1 MEKISL
7 KDVDLNGDTKRQ
19 IELNTGLEKEGRK
32 QVSDLLGKALAN
44 SYALMVKTQNYHWNI
59 RGLHF
64 KSIHELTEEHYNEL
78 FEAID
83 DLAERIRALGFDAP
97 GSFPEFNNLT
107 NISDPKPGLSELE
120 MVADLLKS
128 HEYLI
133 NNLRDVLRAA
143 EKIEDE
149 VTVDMMVDRL
159 TVHEKAAWMLRS
171 MIEH

>member
-107 NISDPKPGLSELE
+107 
-120 MVADLLKS
+120 
-128 HEYLI
+128 
-133 NNLRDVLRAA
+133 
-143 EKIEDE
+143 
-149 VTVDMMVDRL
+149 
-159 TVHEKAAWMLRS
+159 
-171 MIEH
+171 